1 MFQIIIIMVNAI
13 LSVLFWFLA
22 IRAGHLDI
30 AIKRYF
36 NSLIFLLWA
45 IALYLVMYV

>member
-1 MFQIIIIMVNAI
+1 MLQLIAPIVNAA
-13 LSVLFWFLA
+13 LSVLFWFMA
-22 IRAGHLDI
+22 IRAEHLDI

-45 IALYLVMYV
+45 IALYLITN